1 MLVLVTAIVSA
12 VRAGGR
18 ETARVSLGIAFV
30 SGIVAGLAIAL
41 PLGAI
46 GVLLVTEGMDRGV
59 RRGLPAALGV
69 ATVDALYCTAA
80 IIAGSVVAPVT
91 AQLGEWPRLVGGLAL
106 VVLAIV
112 GARRAVASDPDT
124 AAGAP
129 SGGGGSARRF
139 GLFFAL
145 TLINPATVIY
155 FAALVSGLTALRSS
169 PGTAGMFIAGVAAA
183 SFAWQ
188 AALVAVG
195 SAVRARVSGRAR
207 RVTALVGNAVVG
219 ALGVGLIVVGLG
231 AV

>member
-12 VRAGGR
+12 GRAGGR